1 VEHRF
6 EAFEVEVRMRPFLM
20 SLAVLP
26 FLTGLGSAAQPL
38 SDAQL
43 ERITAGASGLPSFA
57 TNFPSLPGLLTS
69 GIPASTASSS
79 VSSSPDYE
87 ASAFGLG
94 EAGLTGSARLA
105 EYLGVTQF
113 LGHQ

>member
-1 VEHRF
+1 MEI
-6 EAFEVEVRMRPFLM
+6 RMRKLLT

-43 ERITAGASGLPSFA
+43 QRITAGATGLPSFA
-57 TNFPSLPGLLTS
+57 TTNFATITNFPGLL
-69 GIPASTASSS
+69 ASTASNS

-94 EAGLTGSARLA
+94 EAGLTGSSRLA
-105 EYLGVTQF
+105 EYLGVVQF
-113 LGHQ
+113 LGHR